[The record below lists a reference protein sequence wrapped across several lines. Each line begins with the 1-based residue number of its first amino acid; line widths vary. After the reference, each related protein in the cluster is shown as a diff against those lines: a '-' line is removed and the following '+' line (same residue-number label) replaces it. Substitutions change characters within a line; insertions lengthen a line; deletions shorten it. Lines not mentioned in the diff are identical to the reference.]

1 MLDDYV
7 AYFVPQSK
15 FCQVTFFLL
24 PFGVGLSICRRE
36 AGGGIREGVRIQSL
50 RFSIIATVFGLFAIG
65 AVNVRA
71 QSVNSTNLLTQA
83 YAVIS
88 VADHDYKGHRVAAMK
103 QIAAAAKV
111 VGVTEMGNGKG
122 HEQQVVSDQ
131 QLQIATNSL

>member
-1 MLDDYV
+1 MKTQ
-7 AYFVPQSK
+7 A
-15 FCQVTFFLL
+15 
-24 PFGVGLSICRRE
+24 
-36 AGGGIREGVRIQSL
+36 L
-50 RFSIIATVFGLFAIG
+50 RFCITAAMLALFLIG

-83 YAVIS
+83 YAVLS

-131 QLQIATNSL
+131 QLQTATSLLQQARPGLPPKAQKHVDKALEQLSIALSIK